1 MNKEKLN
8 ANMEYL
14 KGLYNKLNELKEE
27 YDVINK
33 NETEYI
39 KKCSFK
45 DRLESTEVSN
55 IINEFDNN
63 LKDNIKKRDML
74 VYEKNVI

>member
-14 KGLYNKLNELKEE
+14 KGLCNKSNELKEE
-27 YDVINK
+27 YDVIDK

-39 KKCSFK
+39 IKFFFISITH
-45 DRLESTEVSN
+45 L
-55 IINEFDNN
+55 
-63 LKDNIKKRDML
+63 IKK
-74 VYEKNVI
+74 VAKPN